1 MPLVYSSLNETALH
15 KEPIM
20 NIAKNMEA
28 IFLAAVTLAGAT
40 TLATAAVPAVK
51 HTVTTAAPVQV
62 TAGKM
67 PVVVITAKRL
77 SAAEKAAL
85 AN

>member
-1 MPLVYSSLNETALH
+1 
-15 KEPIM
+15 M

-40 TLATAAVPAVK
+40 LVTTAVAAVPAAK
-51 HTVTTAAPVQV
+51 HTVTTTAQAAPIAQV
-62 TAGKM
+62 SAGKM
-67 PVVVITAKRL
+67 PVVVISAKRL

>member
-1 MPLVYSSLNETALH
+1 
-15 KEPIM
+15 M

-28 IFLAAVTLAGAT
+28 IFIAAATLAGAASF
-40 TLATAAVPAVK
+40 ATAAVPATASAPAAPAAPAAA
-51 HTVTTAAPVQV
+51 TVTVAKAAPMQV
-62 TAGKM
+62 VT
-67 PVVVITAKRL
+67 ITAKRL